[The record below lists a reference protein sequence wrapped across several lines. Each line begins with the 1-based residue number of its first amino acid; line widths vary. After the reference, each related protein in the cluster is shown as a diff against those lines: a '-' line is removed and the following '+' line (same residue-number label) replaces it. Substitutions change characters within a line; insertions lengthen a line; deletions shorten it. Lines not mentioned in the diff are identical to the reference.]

1 MLLTHFNTLCNVN
14 FFTYRLLVNQYP
26 HLCLVEDWL
35 DEAMLESKSQNSIM
49 HVPGLYCTTSKLT
62 QGRTI
67 I

>member
-1 MLLTHFNTLCNVN
+1 M
-14 FFTYRLLVNQYP
+14 NQYP